1 MSNFKTIDEARAYF
15 SGDRFATENGMTL
28 EERDESHAVT
38 SLALGARHR
47 NALGGVM
54 GGAIFTL
61 ADFAFAALTNDRE
74 RVAVAQQVSVN
85 FLAAAKGDRL
95 IATAFLHP
103 WDDGEGLK
111 TVEAQADGEQPRPGQ
126 TWGLFDDAGLM
137 VAGHDDQGLVGIADS
152 FDQRRKLHNH
162 FILQISCLRLG
173 ELIKIPFLLKEDIGD
188 HDGHTIQ
195 KDRCL
200 LRISDYL
207 PKVSVTFIS
216 SPFRI
221 PPLLMN
227 TNTLLHVIIKR
238 YGRC

>member
-38 SLALGARHR
+38 RLALGARHR

-95 IATAFLHP
+95 IATARYKKDGRASCVVNVDVV
-103 WDDGEGLK
+103 DDTGREIAQFVGTGFKLK
-111 TVEAQADGEQPRPGQ
+111 
-126 TWGLFDDAGLM
+126 
-137 VAGHDDQGLVGIADS
+137 
-152 FDQRRKLHNH
+152 
-162 FILQISCLRLG
+162 
-173 ELIKIPFLLKEDIGD
+173 
-188 HDGHTIQ
+188 
-195 KDRCL
+195 
-200 LRISDYL
+200 
-207 PKVSVTFIS
+207 
-216 SPFRI
+216 
-221 PPLLMN
+221 
-227 TNTLLHVIIKR
+227 
-238 YGRC
+238 

>member
-74 RVAVAQQVSVN
+74 RAAVAQQVSVN

-95 IATAFLHP
+95 IATARYKKDGRASCVVNVDVV
-103 WDDGEGLK
+103 DDTGREIAQFIGTGFKLK
-111 TVEAQADGEQPRPGQ
+111 
-126 TWGLFDDAGLM
+126 
-137 VAGHDDQGLVGIADS
+137 
-152 FDQRRKLHNH
+152 
-162 FILQISCLRLG
+162 
-173 ELIKIPFLLKEDIGD
+173 
-188 HDGHTIQ
+188 
-195 KDRCL
+195 
-200 LRISDYL
+200 
-207 PKVSVTFIS
+207 
-216 SPFRI
+216 
-221 PPLLMN
+221 
-227 TNTLLHVIIKR
+227 
-238 YGRC
+238 